1 MQSTRVNTIVRIS
14 GTIYFTFLPFFFFFS
29 LIHTRKRV
37 FEDRCRLIHRGGSG
51 GGLFDEIKVS
61 SEILFVSRT
70 FTFHGTWKLL
80 EKRKYEEELF
90 E

>member
-37 FEDRCRLIHRGGSG
+37 FEDRCRLIHRGGG

-61 SEILFVSRT
+61 NEILFVSRI
-70 FTFHGTWKLL
+70 FTFHETWKL
-80 EKRKYEEELF
+80 EKI
-90 E
+90 